1 MKAATFEKLHQYNL
15 ILFPVAWLQLPFHVC
30 AYFCMD
36 AYKRDIVVV
45 IKIRAYIDGSLF
57 VWMPDF
63 TVAFSITT
71 QAGVD
76 PRIF

>member
-1 MKAATFEKLHQYNL
+1 
-15 ILFPVAWLQLPFHVC
+15 
-30 AYFCMD
+30 MD

-76 PRIF
+76 PGFSKSGDRYMVMDMLRDLAW

>member
-1 MKAATFEKLHQYNL
+1 
-15 ILFPVAWLQLPFHVC
+15 
-30 AYFCMD
+30 MD